1 MKLEYIDW
9 FLNNIKNKEFTKRDK
24 YGRNYEF
31 YNFSRDQVPFDS
43 NFHSYLKSF
52 VKDTEFEYDN
62 YHIHKWKVGSYFN
75 EHIDN
80 RDNRKF
86 AYMCELQE
94 SKCKTKLLVEDTKL
108 EEGWFD
114 VYTKHRVP
122 TITDGERISLTIFGK
137 KINNKTMI

>member
-52 VKDTEFEYDN
+52 V
-62 YHIHKWKVGSYFN
+62 I
-75 EHIDN
+75 
-80 RDNRKF
+80 
-86 AYMCELQE
+86 
-94 SKCKTKLLVEDTKL
+94 
-108 EEGWFD
+108 
-114 VYTKHRVP
+114 
-122 TITDGERISLTIFGK
+122 
-137 KINNKTMI
+137 